1 MKSLLLAILFALMT
15 AAALAHSK
23 LDTTFPTDGAVLVQV
38 PHHLRFSFA
47 RDIRLTRVRMTHADR
62 PAVDLDLDGQ
72 NAFATRFWVPLI
84 GGGKGRYRIEW
95 RGVAADGHAMRG
107 AFTFRMR

>member
-1 MKSLLLAILFALMT
+1 MKSVLFAILFALMT

-23 LDTTFPTDGAVLVQV
+23 LDTTFPAHGAVLAQV
-38 PHHLRFSFA
+38 PPHVRLDFA
-47 RDIRLTRVRMTHADR
+47 RDIRLTRVRMIYADR

-72 NAFATRFWVPLI
+72 KAFATRFLVPLI
-84 GGGKGRYRIEW
+84 SGGKGRYRIEW

-107 AFTFRMR
+107 AFTFRVR